1 MAISTTIEQSYSLYS
16 ITDNNI
22 LYWSDWIKR
31 FIDFSVNVMGWE
43 VECGPGTSYGAI
55 MPYYSYS
62 SYGSSYWYSPGSQN
76 AGWDCDWTQPNG
88 VIQQYQDSTY
98 QNNPLYTGWFYN
110 YPLWNRL
117 SYPNGIDETYG
128 RFDVVIYMKES
139 PNNGEKIGLRIKF
152 PLCSIGYT
160 YNSISTRN
168 SLFTVPGFSV
178 YSNLKGNIQYQYS
191 ESRLST
197 SSYKLIDISLRQYLS
212 VFSNASMGTESDIFL
227 AVRAKNGEP
236 SADNR
241 ESQLFDYE
249 YQYNDINYSDWQS
262 YSGINNNR
270 VFRLHWKKY
279 NRVNYHISKDG
290 YTDYFYVWNDET
302 GDMGMKVIITQL
314 ENGEWAVMIDRHY
327 DENDDTL
334 CQQIGYTGTFNSP
347 GVADGNFLARA
358 PLRPFI
364 GRNSLINRFAF
375 TRMLMPY
382 QLSLCKD
389 LYYVSKRDIADMVES
404 GQYVMVRDKNNEPHY
419 FRVIP
424 FGSYKKN
431 EGNYSSSR
439 KDNTTLL
446 AFPVSDPEVSE

>member
-1 MAISTTIEQSYSLYS
+1 MAIPTTIEQSCSLYS

-22 LYWSDWIKR
+22 LYWSDWIKH

-55 MPYYSYS
+55 FPYYNNRD
-62 SYGSSYWYSPGSQN
+62 WVSPTSQS

-88 VIQQYQDSTY
+88 IVQQYKDSTY
-98 QNNPLYTGWFYN
+98 GGYPLYTGWFYD
-110 YPLWNRL
+110 YPIWNRF
-117 SYPNGIDETYG
+117 SYPNGIDESYG

-152 PLCSIGYT
+152 PLCSVGYAID
-160 YNSISTRN
+160 YRSVGNG
-168 SLFTVPGFSV
+168 LFAVPGFSV
-178 YSNLKGNIQYQYS
+178 YSNLKGNIQHQYS
-191 ESRLST
+191 ESTR
-197 SSYKLIDISLRQYLS
+197 SSSGDGWIDITLRQYLS
-212 VFSNASMGTESDIFL
+212 VFSKADYSDFYVVLKSKSGT
-227 AVRAKNGEP
+227 P

-241 ESQLFDYE
+241 ESQLFDYDYQLDAIKYSE
-249 YQYNDINYSDWQS
+249 YNN
-262 YSGINNNR
+262 NNNR
-270 VFRLHWKKY
+270 VFKLHWKKY

-290 YTDYFYVWNDET
+290 YTTYFYVWNDET

-314 ENGEWAVMIDRHY
+314 ENGEWAVMIDRY
-327 DENDDTL
+327 AQRNDNTL

-389 LYYVSKRDIADMVES
+389 LYYVSKRDVADIVES

-431 EGNYSSSR
+431 EGNYSGST